1 MGFVAGSSS
10 PLSLHTRIRG
20 PITLW
25 VLLFVLLI
33 AYVITL
39 YCTAWLDDDSHIT
52 FRVIEN
58 FYNGY
63 GLRWNVIERVQ
74 VYTHPLWLLV
84 IGAAYSITG
93 EFFLTVLILSI
104 VVSFSAVVIFV
115 FCLADSVGL
124 AALGMAVLLCSKSF
138 VEYSTSGLENPLIF
152 LLLGWFVW
160 SFKRWSGSARDLLT
174 LSFIASLVTLA
185 RLDAILLIGPAAV
198 FAYADT
204 RCRKRPLLVLLGF
217 LPLVA
222 WEIFSLVYY
231 GFFLPNT
238 AYAKLGTGI
247 PCSILLDT
255 GLNYFKNQ
263 WHFDCVSLVAIYLC
277 VFTPVV
283 LRRWRYV
290 SFSLGILLY
299 LSYILMIG
307 GDFMLGRFFAAPLF
321 LAVTLLGCMELKL
334 NLLTV
339 CTGIAGAS
347 LLGLTAPNPAL
358 FTGKDYGAKPLK
370 FQSRPTG
377 GVGDERYFYY
387 QGCGLRQ
394 YEKGKIMPCH
404 EWFTYVGG
412 LFKNYPGI
420 QRIGAAGMIGL
431 RAGPRNYLIDVFA
444 ITDPLLARL
453 PMAGTI
459 FRIGHFP
466 RNTPAG
472 YIATIKT
479 GEDQFLDQNLGAYYR
494 HLSRVIRGPLF
505 SEERWQSIW
514 LLNTGQ
520 LSNLI
525 DIDYYRQRTLP
536 ELSIFELEAI
546 KQTGDNR
553 NWVDIIKISSSQ
565 GLRVHLCDEWHYPTL
580 DVSID
585 AGIPYL
591 FRFLKDGT
599 LLGETLF
606 ASPVEKKQFL
616 VRTGIEV
623 PDHAAELGYDEIQVS
638 ARKKGDYVIGH
649 IIGVNAPSYVN
660 LGQLAKPKEEHSH
673 PKLVGAI
680 EILPFSPLRVLIGK
694 SQKARQIDISFDYN
708 DVYSL
713 AFYLSGKHLKTLEI
727 SGPPSFGGL
736 SHLVVAVP
744 DIATNEGYDEIR
756 IGVVKTDGYASI
768 GHLILK

>member
-1 MGFVAGSSS
+1 MSFVAESSS
-10 PLSLHTRIRG
+10 PLSSHTRIRE
-20 PITLW
+20 PITLCVILI
-25 VLLFVLLI
+25 VLVI

-84 IGAAYSITG
+84 IGAVYSVTR
-93 EFFLTVLILSI
+93 EFFLTVLFLSI
-104 VVSFSAVVIFV
+104 VISFSAVVLFIL
-115 FCLADSVGL
+115 CLANSVGL

-160 SFKRWSGSARDLLT
+160 IFKRWSGSARDLLT
-174 LSFIASLVTLA
+174 LSFITSLVMLT
-185 RLDAILLIGPAAV
+185 RSDAILLIGPAAV
-198 FAYADT
+198 FAYAAT

-217 LPLVA
+217 LPLVT

-247 PCSILLDT
+247 PRGILLYN

-263 WHFDCVSLVAIYLC
+263 WHSDCLSLLAIFLC
-277 VFTPVV
+277 VFTPIV

-321 LAVTLLGCMELKL
+321 LAVTILGCMELNL

-347 LLGLTAPNPAL
+347 LLGLAAPNPAL
-358 FTGKDYGAKPLK
+358 FTGNDYGTKPLK
-370 FQSRPTG
+370 FQARPTD
-377 GVGDERYFYY
+377 GVGDERHFYY

-394 YEKGKIMPCH
+394 YERGKIMPRH
-404 EWFTYVGG
+404 EWFTYIGR
-412 LFKNYPGI
+412 LFKDSPGI
-420 QRIGAAGMIGL
+420 QRIGADGMIGL
-431 RAGPRNYLIDVFA
+431 GAGPRNYLIDVFA

-453 PMAGTI
+453 PMAGTM
-459 FRIGHFP
+459 FRIGHFR
-466 RNTPAG
+466 RNVPAG

-479 GEDQFLDQNLGAYYR
+479 GEDQFLDQNIGTYYR
-494 HLSRVIRGPLF
+494 HLSRVIRGPIF
-505 SEERWQSIW
+505 SKERWQSIW

-525 DIDYYRQRTLP
+525 DIAYYRQHALP
-536 ELSIFELEAI
+536 ELSVFELEAI

-553 NWVDIIKISSSQ
+553 HWVDVIKISSSQ
-565 GLRVHLCDEWHYPTL
+565 GLRVHLCGEWHYRTL

-585 AGIPYL
+585 PGIPYL
-591 FRFLKDGT
+591 FRFLKGET

-606 ASPVEKKQFL
+606 TSPAEKKQFL
-616 VRTGIEV
+616 VRTVIEV
-623 PDHAAELGYDEIQVS
+623 PDHVAELGYDEIQVS
-638 ARKKGDYVIGH
+638 TRKKGEYVIGH
-649 IIGVNAPSYVN
+649 
-660 LGQLAKPKEEHSH
+660 
-673 PKLVGAI
+673 
-680 EILPFSPLRVLIGK
+680 LIGINVT
-694 SQKARQIDISFDYN
+694 AH
-708 DVYSL
+708 VEL
-713 AFYLSGKHLKTLEI
+713 
-727 SGPPSFGGL
+727 
-736 SHLVVAVP
+736 
-744 DIATNEGYDEIR
+744 
-756 IGVVKTDGYASI
+756 
-768 GHLILK
+768 GHLADRKAAYVLLRGN